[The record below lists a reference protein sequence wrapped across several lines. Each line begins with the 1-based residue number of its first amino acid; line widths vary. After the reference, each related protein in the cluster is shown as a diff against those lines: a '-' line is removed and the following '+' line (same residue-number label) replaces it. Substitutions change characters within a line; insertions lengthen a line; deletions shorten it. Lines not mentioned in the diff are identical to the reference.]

1 MKIKS
6 LWLAGLLTASL
17 MASSASAFAA
27 DYMPFVLGSTSSD
40 SVSVVADK
48 TKSTLTENGFEVV
61 GTYKPN
67 ADTEVIIVTNE
78 ALKKLAAQSKN
89 GGFGAMERVSIVKRG
104 GQTEVSYTNPV
115 YMWNVYRME
124 GNVEPVQAA
133 MEKALGKQK
142 EFGAESAL
150 SAEELREYHYK
161 FMMPYFDDIDEL
173 AEYDSYDEAV
183 KTIESGLAAGKGG
196 VTKVY
201 RIDIPG
207 KEMSV
212 FGVTF
217 AKGEGADKN
226 ILAQIDQNG
235 ASHAAHL
242 PYEILV
248 NGDEALALNGK
259 FRIAINWPSLSMM
272 GSGSFMSIANA
283 PDEIKSALE
292 AATEK

>member
-17 MASSASAFAA
+17 MATSASAFAA
-27 DYMPFVLGSTSSD
+27 NYMPFVLGSTSSD

-48 TKSTLTENGFEVV
+48 TKSALTENGFEVV

-67 ADTEVIIVTNE
+67 ADTEVIIITNE
-78 ALKKLAAQSKN
+78 ALKQLAAQSKN

-124 GNVEPVQAA
+124 GNIESVQAA

-150 SAEELREYHYK
+150 SAKELREYHYK

-173 AEYDSYDEAV
+173 AEYSSYDEAV
-183 KTIESGLAAGKGG
+183 STIESGLAAGKGG

-207 KEMSV
+207 KEMTV

-217 AKGEGADKN
+217 AKGEGSDKN
-226 ILAQIDQNG
+226 ILTQIDQNG
-235 ASHAAHL
+235 TSHAAHL

-248 NGDEALALNGK
+248 NEDEAIALNGK

-292 AATEK
+292 TVAEK